1 MSHTP
6 PIVMT
11 FAGNDPT
18 GGAGLQAD
26 IETFASLQCRGA
38 AVVTALTCQDS
49 SHVIDFSPVPAEQLT
64 AQAQAVLDDLP
75 VAAFKIG
82 MLGSQEN
89 ILAIRDIL
97 QAHPGL
103 PVVLDPVLASG
114 AGESLSKHD
123 LADAIC
129 QQLLPLTTIVTPN
142 TLEAEALTSE
152 VATNHDE
159 RAAELLAHGCH
170 YVLLT
175 GTHDDSKHV
184 FNHFYGKREDEQLIE
199 SFQWQRLPNSYHGSG
214 CTLASAIAALLALG
228 MDPFT
233 AVNEAQEY
241 TWQALQ
247 NGYQPGK
254 GQHFPNRFYWADEAS
269 E

>member
-1 MSHTP
+1 
-6 PIVMT
+6 MT

-26 IETFASLQCRGA
+26 IETFASLQCHA
-38 AVVTALTCQDS
+38 APVVTALTCQDS
-49 SHVIDFSPVPAEQLT
+49 GHVIDVSPVPAAQLT

-82 MLGSQEN
+82 MPGSLEN

-114 AGESLSKHD
+114 AGDALS
-123 LADAIC
+123 ADDKDAMAEAIC
-129 QQLLPLTTIVTPN
+129 QQLLPITTIVTPN
-142 TLEAEALTSE
+142 MPEANALTSDM
-152 VATNHDE
+152 ATSHAQ
-159 RAAELLAHGCH
+159 RAAELLGHGCH

-175 GTHDDSKHV
+175 GTHDDTEHV
-184 FNHFYGKREDEQLIE
+184 LNHFYGKRENEQLIE
-199 SFQWQRLPNSYHGSG
+199 SFQWQRLPHSYHGSG

-241 TWQALQ
+241 TWHALQ
-247 NGYQPGK
+247 HGYQPGK
-254 GQHFPNRFYWADEAS
+254 GQCLPNRFYWANAEDE
-269 E
+269 EDL